1 MRRRNPPSVPQTWRA
16 VSVDVATVAACPAVS
31 LTGAGGRLIIAGDRV
46 PGEGFAAGA
55 ERLAARLQAGHVR
68 AWPATSEF
76 PTQVAGAE
84 PSTQDRR
91 QLVCRDR

>member
-46 PGEGFAAGA
+46 PGEGFV
-55 ERLAARLQAGHVR
+55 QAPN
-68 AWPATSEF
+68 AWPPGCKPATSA
-76 PTQVAGAE
+76 PGQPRPSSLPGLRGAE

-91 QLVCRDR
+91 